1 MSIMSESET
10 RTIEDLKK
18 KLRKEGYSEKAI
30 KEICKWY
37 E

>member
-1 MSIMSESET
+1 LSIVSKSEI

-18 KLRKEGYSEKAI
+18 RLRKERYSEKAI

>member
-1 MSIMSESET
+1 VSESEI

-18 KLRKEGYSEKAI
+18 RLRKERYSEKAI

-37 E
+37 D